1 VTDSDLLKLFDV
13 NGHSMTRR
21 PFELSVKT
29 VVVGNSGVGK
39 TSILFRFVNQTFN
52 ADVPSTLGV
61 EFMSKVIDTQ
71 SRTLEIQLWDT
82 AGQELFRAVTR
93 GYYRGAIG
101 AFVVFDLT
109 KRESFISLSQWI
121 SDLQSIARRDVVLV
135 ILGNKAD
142 LVDARDVTKFEAE
155 EFAKRNNAAYF
166 ETSAKTGDNIEPAIL
181 RCVQGI
187 ERLIDTGVYDAKTG
201 SDNYVL
207 TDDGPGNRQSSDCC

>member
-1 VTDSDLLKLFDV
+1 VTDSDLLKLFDM
-13 NGHSMTRR
+13 NGHSMTRK
-21 PFELSVKT
+21 PSELSVKT

-52 ADVPSTLGV
+52 EEVPTTLGV
-61 EFMSKVIDTQ
+61 EFLSKVIDTP

-109 KRESFISLSQWI
+109 KRESFDGLSQWI

-142 LVDARDVTKFEAE
+142 LVDARGVTQFEAE
-155 EFAKRNNAAYF
+155 EFAKRNDAVYF

-181 RCVQGI
+181 GCVQGI
-187 ERLIDTGVYDAKTG
+187 ERLIDTGVYNAKTG

-207 TDDGPGNRQSSDCC
+207 TDDEPGNRQTSNCC